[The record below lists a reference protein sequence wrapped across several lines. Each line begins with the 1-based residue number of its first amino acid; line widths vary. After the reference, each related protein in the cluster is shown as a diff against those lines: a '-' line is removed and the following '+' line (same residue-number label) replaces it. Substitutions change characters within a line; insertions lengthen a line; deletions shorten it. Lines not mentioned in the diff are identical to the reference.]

1 MAAKLLNSPDI
12 TSKKVFFSTSFRFF
26 LSCVSFYVFLHC
38 GHTPLMTYSASSISN
53 PGGSSTMGI

>member
-26 LSCVSFYVFLHC
+26 LSCVSFYLSLHC
-38 GHTPLMTYSASSISN
+38 QHTPLMTYSASSITN
-53 PGGSSTMGI
+53 PGGSATTGI